1 MQSREPKL
9 GKRDH
14 ISSGFN
20 SDSTPNAQIIQTL
33 AHLSVSPSHGF
44 VVALDFGGTK
54 IDIATADLDG
64 NFLEQERLETG
75 ARQGARQAIERALAV
90 ARNLIER
97 SVKMTG
103 GRCLAA
109 GAVSPGVILPDRVL
123 LAPNVPGWEQ
133 LALHDTVR
141 DGLGLQL
148 VAIGNDVKAAANA
161 EVLWG
166 SLQGANPAIF
176 ISLGTGVGAALVIDG
191 KVLNGAHSASG
202 EIGYNLLGVS
212 DKTGVAQGHA
222 PFEEVIGG
230 RAIGKRGSRILG
242 ENLSAAEI
250 FASPDA
256 HARQFVKKTLA
267 ELAVQVANI
276 TILID
281 PVRIAVG
288 GGLMN
293 SGDQILKALTSRLR
307 FAVPFPPE
315 LVPAK
320 FMHDAAL
327 RGAVAL
333 ALKALTEAHLE
344 LSYIQESV
352 NISGIYIGREE
363 THQDEKFRTSH

>member
-1 MQSREPKL
+1 M
-9 GKRDH
+9 GKRDRL
-14 ISSGFN
+14 SSGFK
-20 SDSTPNAQIIQTL
+20 SDSTPNAQAIQPL
-33 AHLSVSPSHGF
+33 AHLSVSPRRDF
-44 VVALDFGGTK
+44 VIALDFGGTK
-54 IDIATADLDG
+54 IDIATVDLDG
-64 NFLEQERLETG
+64 NFLEQERLETD
-75 ARQGARQAIERALAV
+75 AQQGARQAVERALTV
-90 ARNLIER
+90 ARDLTAR

-109 GAVSPGVILPDRVL
+109 GAVSPGVILADRVL

-141 DGLGLQL
+141 DGLRLQF
-148 VAIGNDVKAAANA
+148 VGIGNDVKAAATA

-176 ISLGTGVGAALVIDG
+176 LSLGTGIGAALVIDG
-191 KVLNGAHSASG
+191 VILNGAHGASG

-212 DKTGVAQGHA
+212 DNTGVAHGHA
-222 PFEEVIGG
+222 PLEEVIGG
-230 RAIGKRGSRILG
+230 RAIGERGSKILG

-250 FASPDA
+250 FASPDTR
-256 HARQFVKKTLA
+256 ARQFIKNTLA
-267 ELAVQVANI
+267 ELAVQVANL

-307 FAVPFPPE
+307 SAVPFPPE
-315 LVPAK
+315 LVPAQ
-320 FMHDAAL
+320 FMYDAAL

-333 ALKALTEAHLE
+333 ALNALTDAHVNP
-344 LSYIQESV
+344 SNIQKNVS
-352 NISGIYIGREE
+352 ISGVNNKREE
-363 THQDEKFRTSH
+363 MPLDEKFRTNH